1 MIKQH
6 AASSGIDPI
15 TLEVVRNKVEGIAN
29 EMQSTLLRS
38 SFSTVVKE
46 GLDASASL
54 FTLAGETLAQALAI
68 PIHLATLIPIMKTF
82 LQRFPAAEMREGDI
96 YIMNDPYLGG
106 THLPDIALVMP
117 VFHDGRLLAFSAA
130 MTHHQDVGGM
140 SPGSVPPNASEIY
153 QEGIRIPP
161 LKLRDGG
168 VFNDTL
174 LDMLK
179 LNVRVT
185 DMFMGDLGAQIAAC
199 TVGARRLGELAERYG
214 HEGAQAL
221 FAELLNRSEALTR
234 HALAD
239 IPNGTYRYVDFL
251 DNDGVELDKPV
262 RIEVSVTIADGAMHC
277 DFQGTGPQTKGP
289 FNAVP
294 SGSQAA
300 AYFAVRA
307 LTDPGIPTNGGCF
320 RPVTLNLPEGTLV
333 NPLEPAPV
341 NSRTA
346 TIKRITSVIIGALKN
361 AMPHKVPADGSSEL
375 HVLMFGGQRTNGKR
389 FVVGEFTAGGSGGGP
404 RKDGVD
410 VIETDG
416 SNCMNLPVEAL
427 ELEAPIRVRR
437 MALRPDSGGPGRFRG
452 GLGCV
457 REFEFLH
464 GEVVLTHR
472 GERHFHPAQGSQG
485 GGDGACSVS
494 RIARGD
500 GSEEVVRSKLLTT
513 VRAGDRLIV
522 ETAGGGGYGPASER
536 DRQAV
541 LDDVRNGKVSET
553 EAQRVYG
560 WVSQARDAKG

>member
-1 MIKQH
+1 MNPH
-6 AASSGIDPI
+6 AGHSGIDPI
-15 TLEVVRNKVEGIAN
+15 TLEVVRHKVEGIAN

-54 FTLAGETLAQALAI
+54 FTLEGETLAQALAI
-68 PIHLATLIPIMKTF
+68 PIHLATLIPIMHTF
-82 LQRFPAAEMREGDI
+82 IERFPAAEMHEGDL

-117 VFHDGRLLAFSAA
+117 VFHDGRLFAFSAA

-161 LKLRDGG
+161 LKLRHRGE
-168 VFNDTL
+168 FNEAL
-174 LDMLK
+174 LEMLK
-179 LNVRVT
+179 LNVRVAE
-185 DMFMGDLGAQIAAC
+185 MFMGDLGAQIAAC
-199 TVGARRLGELAERYG
+199 TVGARRLGELAGRYG
-214 HEGAQAL
+214 YDHSRAL
-221 FAELLNRSEALTR
+221 FAELLDRSETLTR
-234 HALAD
+234 HALAK

-251 DNDGVELDKPV
+251 DNDGVELDTPV
-262 RIEVSVTIADGAMHC
+262 RIEIAVTLQDGTMHC
-277 DFQGTGPQTKGP
+277 DFEGTGPQTKGP

-307 LTDPGIPTNGGCF
+307 LTDPTIATNGGCF
-320 RPVTLNLPEGTLV
+320 RPVTLHLPKGTLV
-333 NPLEPAPV
+333 NPVEPAPV

-346 TIKRITSVIIGALKN
+346 TIKRITSVIIGALKD

-375 HVLMFGGQRTNGKR
+375 HVLMFGGQWANGKR

-427 ELEAPIRVRR
+427 ELAAPIRVHR
-437 MALRPDSGGPGRFRG
+437 MALRPDSGGAGRYRG

-457 REFEFLH
+457 REFEFLQ

-494 RIARGD
+494 IIRRGD
-500 GSEEVVRSKLLTT
+500 RTEEVVRSKLLTT
-513 VRAGDRLIV
+513 VQAGDRLLV
-522 ETAGGGGYGPASER
+522 KTAGGGGYGDPRER
-536 DRQAV
+536 EREAV
-541 LDDVRNGKVSET
+541 IEDVRNGKVSAAVARE
-553 EAQRVYG
+553 VYG
-560 WVSQARDAKG
+560 LT